1 LKFKEGRA
9 TRDKND
15 PISDL
20 YDIYSKYLHKI
31 PSKQMTRKI
40 KKKKKSNPAVFNKKF
55 W

>member
-9 TRDKND
+9 TWDKND

-31 PSKQMTRKI
+31 PSPKI
-40 KKKKKSNPAVFNKKF
+40 PPKKS
-55 W
+55 